1 MWLSKVL
8 ASVLI
13 SLITGQARCGNFL
26 YAANSTIFG
35 SINTKRICLAVFLQT
50 SPAMRLLI
58 NTLLPDPVVPAIKR
72 CGIWTRSS
80 TAGSPS
86 VLTPTATGRDISDE
100 RDFTLLGP

>member
-35 SINTKRICLAVFLQT
+35 SINTKRISLAVFLQT

-72 CGIWTRSS
+72 CGVWTRSS
-80 TAGSPS
+80 TARSPR
-86 VLTPTATGRDISDE
+86 VLPLRAAGRIVADVGY
-100 RDFTLLGP
+100 LA